1 MAMVNVIPTQVSVA
15 CDLFTGRPRS
25 VHVGVDD
32 FVVIAIERVRE
43 ESAAYPV
50 EQGPRTVF
58 VVRTPDNRLRLTF
71 RHRDRRWLV
80 DGLDPDPEA
89 LASAA

>member
-1 MAMVNVIPTQVSVA
+1 MAMVNLNPTEIDVA
-15 CDLFTGRPRS
+15 CDVFTGRPRS
-25 VHVGVDD
+25 VRVGADTMA
-32 FVVIAIERVRE
+32 VVSIERIRE

-58 VVRTPDNRLRLTF
+58 VVRTSDSRLRLTF

-89 LASAA
+89 LAGAA

>member
-1 MAMVNVIPTQVSVA
+1 MAMVNVIPTEVSVA
-15 CDLFTGRPRS
+15 CDLFTGRPQS
-25 VHVGVDD
+25 VRVGADD
-32 FVVIAIERVRE
+32 FAVIAIERMRD

-58 VVRTPDNRLRLTF
+58 VVRTSDNKLRLTF

>member
-1 MAMVNVIPTQVSVA
+1 MAMVNVIPTEVSVA
-15 CDLFTGRPRS
+15 CDVFTGRPRS
-25 VHVGVDD
+25 VHVGMDD
-32 FVVIAIERVRE
+32 FAVIAIERIRE
-43 ESAAYPV
+43 ESAAYRV

-58 VVRTPDNRLRLTF
+58 VVRTSENKLRLTF